1 MTEDKE
7 LRNRII
13 TKAHELFVQ
22 YGFSKSTMEEIAEQ
36 LSISKKTLYKHF
48 RNKEEVLREGF
59 NTMKCEIEGQIDAII
74 NDKEMDFMQKL
85 SRIMLYVADKVN
97 QFKGHFMT
105 DLQKNHPQIYAEIQE
120 FRRKNTY
127 AKMSLL
133 INEGV
138 EKGVFR
144 ADIDKNL
151 LVIMY
156 TSAINAVI
164 NPDVLSKLP
173 LSGEAAYRS
182 IISVLFEGMLTE
194 KGREFFNKENY
205 LSKKESE
212 DEIVL

>member
-1 MTEDKE
+1 MTEEKE
-7 LRNRII
+7 IRNRII
-13 TKAHELFVQ
+13 TMAQELFVQ
-22 YGFSKSTMEEIAEQ
+22 YGFSKSTMEEIAGQ

-48 RNKEEVLREGF
+48 RNKEEILREGF
-59 NTMKCEIEGQIDAII
+59 KLMKCDIEGHIDSII
-74 NDKEMDFMQKL
+74 NNTEMDFMEKL
-85 SRIMLYVADKVN
+85 SKIMLFVADKVN

-105 DLQKNHPQIYAEIQE
+105 DLQRNHPEIYSEIQE

-144 ADIDKNL
+144 GDVDKNL

-194 KGREFFNKENY
+194 QGREFFDNENFNRKEELAN
-205 LSKKESE
+205 
-212 DEIVL
+212 EIIL